1 LDLWIVVA
9 RSLVGDVELSDN
21 IVASSGAGAVPL
33 PALCKSCHILAVAG
47 LDISELGSRALKGS
61 EGTAVAHK
69 GRLSIVDSVQ
79 AIAVGNRKD
88 LGEESCLSYVSC
100 AGNS

>member
-1 LDLWIVVA
+1 MDLWVVVA

-33 PALCKSCHILAVAG
+33 PALCKSSDILAVAG
-47 LDISELGSRALKGS
+47 LDISELGSWALKGS

-69 GRLSIVDSVQ
+69 GRLPIVDSVQ
-79 AIAVGNRKD
+79 AIAV
-88 LGEESCLSYVSC
+88 
-100 AGNS
+100 